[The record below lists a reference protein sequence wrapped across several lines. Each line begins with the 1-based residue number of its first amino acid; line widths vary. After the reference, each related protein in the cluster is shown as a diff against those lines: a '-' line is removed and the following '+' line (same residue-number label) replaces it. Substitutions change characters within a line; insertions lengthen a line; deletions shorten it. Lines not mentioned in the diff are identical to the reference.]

1 MSKLSLAA
9 LVVASLITTPAWAV
23 HDDPKLHH
31 LAIQVDQADP
41 ALMNLALNNAVNAVQ
56 EYEKRGER
64 VEIEIVTYGPGLQM
78 LRAESPVGA
87 RIKSIGQSAP
97 TIAFSACGNTKA
109 AMEKNEGR
117 EIALLPEAR
126 IVPAGVVRLMELQ
139 EQGWT
144 YVRP

>member
-1 MSKLSLAA
+1 MFKLTLAA
-9 LVVASLITTPAWAV
+9 LVAAGLMTVPAWAA

-41 ALMNLALNNAVNAVQ
+41 ALMNLALNNAMNAVQ
-56 EYEKRGER
+56 EYEKRGEG
-64 VEIEIVTYGPGLQM
+64 VEIEIVTYGPGLHM

-87 RIKSIGQSAP
+87 RVKSIGESVP
-97 TIAFSACGNTKA
+97 TVTFSACGNTKT